1 MNRNIEQHINHGLF
15 GLIMGVTLSCTGFTS
30 FEEVHKMFTFADLR
44 LLFVFAGAVG
54 LTMVAFAILARG
66 KNIGK
71 KHFSKG
77 TIPGSVMFG
86 VGWAITGS
94 CPSIALVQI
103 GEGKLAALF
112 TLFGILTGVWAYRRV
127 AMGSLKLDTGVCGE
141 T

>member
-1 MNRNIEQHINHGLF
+1 MNRNLEQHINHGLF
-15 GLIMGVTLSCTGFTS
+15 GLFMGVTLSCTGFTN
-30 FEEVHKMFTFADLR
+30 FDEVHRMFTFADLR

-54 LTMVAFAILARG
+54 LTMVAFALLARG
-66 KNIGK
+66 KNIAK
-71 KHFSKG
+71 KQFTKG
-77 TIPGSVMFG
+77 TIPGSIMFG

-103 GEGKLAALF
+103 GEGQLAALF

-141 T
+141 S